1 MTIPSI
7 HIRDLSQATLAKL
20 KARARRHER
29 SFQAEVKTILEQA
42 AQMDWS
48 RTRAL
53 AARLRRELAG
63 TGQSD
68 SADLIAA
75 ARRSR

>member
-1 MTIPSI
+1 MPSI
-7 HIRDLSQATLAKL
+7 HIRDLSQATLTKL

-29 SFQAEVKTILEQA
+29 SFQAEVKTILEHA

-48 RTRAL
+48 RTRVL

-68 SADLIAA
+68 SADLIATD
-75 ARRSR
+75 RRSR

>member
-1 MTIPSI
+1 MPSI
-7 HIRDLSQATLAKL
+7 HIRNLSRGTLDKL

-29 SFQAEVKTILEQA
+29 SLQAEVKTILDQA
-42 AQMDWS
+42 AEVDWS

-63 TGQSD
+63 TVQSD
-68 SADLIAA
+68 SAEIIAA
-75 ARRSR
+75 DRRSR